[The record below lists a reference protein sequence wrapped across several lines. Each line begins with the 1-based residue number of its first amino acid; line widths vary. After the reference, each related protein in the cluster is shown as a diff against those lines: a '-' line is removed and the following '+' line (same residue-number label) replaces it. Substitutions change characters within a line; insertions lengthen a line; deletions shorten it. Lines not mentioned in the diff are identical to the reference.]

1 MPNTRP
7 ESLTFSMAVDR
18 EPAVAV
24 LMSGGLDSA
33 VLAVDLLRDHA
44 RVFPL
49 YIRGGLKWEEMEL
62 AAVQEF
68 LAAVPAP
75 GLEVPTVLEEPLRD
89 IYGPHWSTGADDVPD
104 AGTPDEAVYLPGR
117 NVLLTVKASVWCR
130 LRHVGALALGCLGS
144 NPFPDSTTGFF
155 HDLESVLSRAMGG
168 TPRLIRP
175 FDQYQKRDVV
185 LRGKDLPLHLTFSCI
200 DPVSGMHC
208 GLCNKC
214 GERQKGFRDAGV
226 RDRTRYSA
234 LREPSIRGDGVRIL
248 TAH

>member
-18 EPAVAV
+18 ESAVAV

-33 VLAVDLLRDHA
+33 VLAVELLRDHA
-44 RVFPL
+44 RVLPL

-62 AAVQEF
+62 AAVHEF

-75 GLEVPTVLEEPLRD
+75 GLEVLTVLEEPLRD
-89 IYGPHWSTGADDVPD
+89 IYGPHWSTGAVDVPD

-144 NPFPDSTTGFF
+144 NPFPDSTPGFF

-168 TPRLIRP
+168 RP
-175 FDQYQKRDVV
+175 V
-185 LRGKDLPLHLTFSCI
+185 
-200 DPVSGMHC
+200 
-208 GLCNKC
+208 
-214 GERQKGFRDAGV
+214 
-226 RDRTRYSA
+226 
-234 LREPSIRGDGVRIL
+234 
-248 TAH
+248 

>member
-7 ESLTFSMAVDR
+7 ESLSFSMAVDG
-18 EPAVAV
+18 ESAVAV

-62 AAVQEF
+62 AAVREF
-68 LAAVPAP
+68 LTAVPAP
-75 GLEVPTVLEEPLRD
+75 GLEVLTVLEEPLRD
-89 IYGPHWSTGADDVPD
+89 IYGTHWSTGADDVPD

-144 NPFPDSTTGFF
+144 NPFPDSTPGFF

-200 DPVSGMHC
+200 DPVSRMHC

-248 TAH
+248 TPH